1 MFFKKLDEAFLCIFE
16 INTFLSNI
24 TEMKHIQHVFF
35 DLDHTLWDF
44 EKNSALTFRKILKD
58 YDVGVSFDA
67 FIEIYRPINT
77 DYWKLYREEKVSKE
91 KLRYGRLNETFEK
104 LNYKVSDELI
114 YTLSEKYIEHLPNF
128 NYLFEGTLE
137 LLDYLQNKYEL
148 HIITNGFEEVQTIKM
163 KKSGI
168 LSYFNAIITSESVGV
183 KKPNPKVFKYALE
196 KANAK
201 SENSLMIGDNL
212 EADIQGALNCD
223 FSVIHCNFEKE
234 KIELDNLISVTSL
247 NEIMKYI

>member
-1 MFFKKLDEAFLCIFE
+1 
-16 INTFLSNI
+16 
-24 TEMKHIQHVFF
+24 MKHIKHVFF

-44 EKNSALTFRKILKD
+44 EKNSALTFKRILKE
-58 YDVGVSFDA
+58 YDVKVSFNA
-67 FIEIYRPINT
+67 FIEIYKPINAN
-77 DYWKLYREEKVSKE
+77 YWKLYREERVSKE
-91 KLRYGRLNETFEK
+91 MLRYGRLNETFKK
-104 LNYKVSDELI
+104 LNYTASDHLI
-114 YTLSEKYIEHLPNF
+114 DTLSEKYIEHLPNF

-137 LLDYLQNKYEL
+137 LLDYLQDKYEL

-163 KKSGI
+163 EKSGI

-223 FSVIHCNFEKE
+223 FSVIHCNFEGE
-234 KIELDNLISVTSL
+234 KIALDNLISVTSL